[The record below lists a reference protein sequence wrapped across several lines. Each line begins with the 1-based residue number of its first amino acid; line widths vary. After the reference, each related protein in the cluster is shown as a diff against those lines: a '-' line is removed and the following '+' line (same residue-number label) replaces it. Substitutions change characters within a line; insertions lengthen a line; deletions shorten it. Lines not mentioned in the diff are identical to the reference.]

1 VNLAAKSMISQ
12 KVKLHQKQV
21 LNDVGRLL
29 DFSSPQVMGIL
40 NVTPDSFYDGGRY
53 HTINRALKQCA
64 RMLQEGAAVIDLGA
78 YSSRPGARF
87 ISEEEEI
94 KRILPLLKVIKKEFP
109 NAVISI
115 DTFRA
120 LVAELSVQEG
130 AQMINDISA
139 GELDSTMFATVA
151 RLKVSYILMHMKGN
165 PQTMC
170 EYAQYGEDILV
181 ELYSY
186 FVRKIEQLRKLGV
199 LDLIIDPGFGFAKTL
214 EQNYEL
220 LNRLDALNELKLPML
235 VGVSRKTMI
244 YKLLG
249 ITPAEALNGT
259 TVIHTMALLKGANL
273 LRVHDVK
280 PAVEAVR
287 IFNQLK

>member
-1 VNLAAKSMISQ
+1 MISQ

>member
-1 VNLAAKSMISQ
+1 MISQ

-199 LDLIIDPGFGFAKTL
+199 VDLIIDPGFGFAKTL

-220 LNRLDALNELKLPML
+220 LNRLDALNELNLPML

-249 ITPAEALNGT
+249 ITPTEALNGT

>member
-1 VNLAAKSMISQ
+1 MISQ

-199 LDLIIDPGFGFAKTL
+199 VDLIIDPGFGFAKTL

-220 LNRLDALNELKLPML
+220 LNRLDALNELNLPML

>member
-1 VNLAAKSMISQ
+1 MISQ

-199 LDLIIDPGFGFAKTL
+199 VDLIIDPGFGFAKTL

-249 ITPAEALNGT
+249 ITPTEALNGT

>member
-1 VNLAAKSMISQ
+1 MISQ

-199 LDLIIDPGFGFAKTL
+199 VDLIIDPGFGFAKTL

>member
-12 KVKLHQKQV
+12 KVKRHQKQV

-109 NAVISI
+109 DAVISI

-151 RLKVSYILMHMKGN
+151 RLKVPYILMHMKGN

-199 LDLIIDPGFGFAKTL
+199 VDLIIDPGFGFAKTL

-249 ITPAEALNGT
+249 ITPTEALNGT

>member
-1 VNLAAKSMISQ
+1 MISQ
-12 KVKLHQKQV
+12 KVKRHQKQV

-109 NAVISI
+109 DAVISI

-151 RLKVSYILMHMKGN
+151 RLKVPYILMHMKGN

-199 LDLIIDPGFGFAKTL
+199 VDLIIDPGFGFAKTL

-249 ITPAEALNGT
+249 ITPTEALNGT